1 MTIFDDR
8 TITHDKLIELGF
20 DKSLK
25 VNRYIFYKEIESMW
39 AYYILYY
46 YPKTNIIEKIFDS
59 RDGRL
64 RRSYKFDNEYDI
76 DDIILHM
83 HQMDYKYDTK
93 LHKWIIE

>member
-20 DKSLK
+20 DKNLK
-25 VNRYIFYKEIESMW
+25 IDRYIFRKEIEFKR

-59 RDGRL
+59 IDGRL

-83 HQMDYKYDTK
+83 DRMEYNYNVK